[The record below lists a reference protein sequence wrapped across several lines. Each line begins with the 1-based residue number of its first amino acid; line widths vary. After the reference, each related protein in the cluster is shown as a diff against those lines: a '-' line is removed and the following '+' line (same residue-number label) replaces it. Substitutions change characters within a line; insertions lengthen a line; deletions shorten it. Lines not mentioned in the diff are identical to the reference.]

1 MIRITNQHIEHALPV
16 EQGRPEYEISS
27 QADSSLKT
35 HKNLAMEKILVTRK
49 YCFLPAFLAMWSMS
63 LKKTATRMLTVK
75 PQLKQIE
82 PTTKRSVPRRIWIL
96 GYKN

>member
-1 MIRITNQHIEHALPV
+1 MN
-16 EQGRPEYEISS
+16 
-27 QADSSLKT
+27 T
-35 HKNLAMEKILVTRK
+35 HKNLAIEKILVTRK

-82 PTTKRSVPRRIWIL
+82 PTTKRSVPRRIWTS
-96 GYKN
+96 GYKDC